1 MSSTKHIIYL
11 FLSLCTKFNYIQF
24 SMKEKEEYEKEDLK
38 VKIIKGVEKYDKGY
52 MIKLFGDKK
61 VGKTCLLERITQNKF
76 SSDYSKT
83 YFKFFTIHAQ
93 INNEDTIIIRSYD
106 HDGGIEEE
114 KNVSLLSKASYC
126 KSSNLLIIVYDIS
139 SKESFDN
146 VNKYFAYCKNLGVMN
161 PKYILVGNK
170 TDLEDKRQ
178 VTYEEG
184 KEFAAEHD
192 MLFFETSAK
201 NGTNVKEVFI
211 KAVEILY
218 KDQNYEKGETEEWE
232 KMKIVNKKILQTGKI
247 KKKNCCKYLL
257 NICNCFQLC

>member
-1 MSSTKHIIYL
+1 M
-11 FLSLCTKFNYIQF
+11 
-24 SMKEKEEYEKEDLK
+24 
-38 VKIIKGVEKYDKGY
+38 
-52 MIKLFGDKK
+52 
-61 VGKTCLLERITQNKF
+61 
-76 SSDYSKT
+76 
-83 YFKFFTIHAQ
+83 
-93 INNEDTIIIRSYD
+93 
-106 HDGGIEEE
+106 
-114 KNVSLLSKASYC
+114 
-126 KSSNLLIIVYDIS
+126 YDIS